1 MDNFALEKESWE
13 GRKKYAIPSKN
24 IMLLDLSTIVIS
36 VTLLKSRCFC
46 LEKVLH
52 SVERFEVNLEKINKQ
67 ANLALETTKPFPL
80 ADSVSVDCSKKAY
93 FSFHFG

>member
-1 MDNFALEKESWE
+1 
-13 GRKKYAIPSKN
+13 
-24 IMLLDLSTIVIS
+24 MLLDLSATVIS

-46 LEKVLH
+46 LAKVPH

-80 ADSVSVDCSKKAY
+80 ADSLFLQIVQRKPA
-93 FSFHFG
+93 FHFILDECLELNILYYNKTSYLNSY